1 MNQEQLQTNH
11 ELLKKAEEQRKS
23 AMVQQ
28 EGLLKSKHDLLDGL
42 IQQQKALIVKLEKG
56 KGSIKPE
63 EKAKIMKLLKELSSS
78 IDRTKEDIKTSLNVS
93 GLKNRTKLEIQKELL
108 DAEMELFTQQQD
120 GETGSLETMQ
130 KVSNLRMEAASSGLV
145 PSSHPPRGRGGFRAR
160 GFRASPRG
168 GFRGRGRG
176 FSSQGN
182 TNLDRRPSSILV
194 SGFELEE
201 KEEIM
206 NHFNK
211 FGEIVESVENESDP
225 SIILKY
231 KTRPLAE
238 AAMAGG
244 KNFLEKC
251 LVMSWYNQGQDV
263 DADLER
269 KESESGPDEEDDG
282 YTPPQDDYLPPGLQ
296 EHEDSLGHVS
306 KEEKEAAELDETGE
320 GSEVFNEDLLD
331 EDDEDGDEERSWK
344 RRSNEED

>member
-78 IDRTKEDIKTSLNVS
+78 IDRTKEDIKTSLNVR

-120 GETGSLETMQ
+120 GEMGTQEILQ
-130 KVSNLRMEAASSGLV
+130 KVSNLRMEAARSGLV
-145 PSSHPPRGRGGFRAR
+145 PTSHPPRGRGGFRAR

-176 FSSQGN
+176 FTSQGS
-182 TNLDRRPSSILV
+182 TNLDRRPSSIHV

-211 FGEIVESVENESDP
+211 FGEIMDTAEDEVTP
-225 SIILKY
+225 SIILKF
-231 KTRPLAE
+231 KTRRMAE
-238 AAMAGG
+238 AAMATG
-244 KNFLEKC
+244 KSFC
-251 LVMSWYNQGQDV
+251 DRSLVLSWSSQAITGREAGEPQTEC
-263 DADLER
+263 AE
-269 KESESGPDEEDDG
+269 EEQEEEDDG
-282 YTPPQDDYLPPGLQ
+282 YTPPQEDYLPPGLQ
-296 EHEDSLGHVS
+296 ELEDNLSLAS
-306 KEEKEAAELDETGE
+306 KGE
-320 GSEVFNEDLLD
+320 GVE
-331 EDDEDGDEERSWK
+331 G
-344 RRSNEED
+344 